1 MQGVLKYLIISLI
14 AGLVCLEFL
23 LIPDEWRLF
32 DIGERKCITLALLVT
47 ITGILTWKRILIVP
61 KSMTFFCICA
71 MMLLSL
77 LSGLWA
83 VHLALVWP
91 NVEAWVI
98 YLTVFLIGNAL
109 PKEILKHKVFRT
121 LILGL
126 AIVHPISD

>member
-23 LIPDEWRLF
+23 VIPDEWRLF
-32 DIGERKCITLALLVT
+32 DTGERKCITLALLVP
-47 ITGILTWKRILIVP
+47 ITGILIWKRILIVP
-61 KSMTFFCICA
+61 KSITFFCICA

-83 VHLALVWP
+83 VQLALVWP

-109 PKEILKHKVFRT
+109 PKEILKHQV
-121 LILGL
+121 L
-126 AIVHPISD
+126 